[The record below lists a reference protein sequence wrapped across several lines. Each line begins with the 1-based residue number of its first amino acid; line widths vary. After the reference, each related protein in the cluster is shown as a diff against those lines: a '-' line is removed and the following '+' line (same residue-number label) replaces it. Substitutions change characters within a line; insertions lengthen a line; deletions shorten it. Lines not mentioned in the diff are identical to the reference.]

1 MNFIRRA
8 NGIYIKTVLALIF
21 VLLALSGCS
30 SKNETSAEKP
40 DVSVTAEE
48 ASRKNIVSVS
58 SELKSGFVNINIV
71 GDSELIYSA
80 VKEKEPEA
88 VVLYF
93 PDTFINDEL
102 NSRDYATGPLK
113 DIEFRQDENDAKIR
127 LFTEADLPYEV
138 KKEGYN
144 LIVQIESDSAAAP
157 SQESAG
163 QKEQTE
169 TKEVQTQ
176 KSQPQIKEA
185 SKFEDIE
192 VVEEDGYLRIKIL
205 ADGEI
210 KKYNSFTLNN
220 PPRIVF
226 DLVNIS
232 SPYKKVQKLDLN
244 NKWAKSLRHYD
255 NSSRLRLVIDSRSQW
270 LNNYGSHEASDGLEI
285 LIGKRDEKNILKAE
299 NEPEKY
305 EDAASV
311 KKVSGKKASLK
322 ALDFSALEDGR
333 SKIIIE
339 TTEKI
344 EYKAEKPEAD
354 KLAIKLFN
362 TVIPDYHQRPI
373 ITTRFDS
380 AVNRILPVYKDSVNK
395 NDSLVY
401 IDLRENVAFK
411 INSEL
416 DNIIEIEFEPS
427 LKPSP
432 EGGEEFAAPEW
443 KKILTDNTTVADKK
457 TQNIETSKQD
467 GKDDLDTQ
475 SESLEIADLSK
486 DSKDPLIDYD
496 KGEYSGQPITL
507 DFYETDI
514 KNVFRIIQHVSGLNF
529 AIDKDVAGKV
539 TMTLKQPVPWDQVL
553 DLVLKMNSL
562 GMQKEGSIV
571 RIAQLSTLQAEEQ
584 RKKDM
589 LKAKQESEQQEKVL
603 APLFTEYLLIN
614 YSDAQ
619 SEILPHLQ
627 KVLSERGSL
636 SVDKRNN
643 QIILTDTAENIS
655 KCKEIISRIDKITPQ
670 VVIEARIVEAN
681 TNFSKEIGTEWGAY
695 TTNQDTAT
703 NGRPNPAVVGTNPAQ
718 AAGNWNWG
726 YNVAMNTAQETASL
740 GVNFAQ
746 LKGLGVILN
755 AKLNAMETQR
765 KGKIISAPKVVTLD
779 NKKATIKQGYEYPY
793 TTLEDGE
800 TTTEF
805 KQIDLQLDVTP
816 HVTADNK
823 ISMKVNIDKNDVYV
837 DTPDGPALTTKNV
850 QTELLVNDGDTIV
863 IGGIIQQTEID
874 AENSFPWL
882 SKIPVLG
889 WLFKSKEETKSK
901 QELLIFLTPRIV
913 ELEQGNF

>member
-1 MNFIRRA
+1 MNFIRIT
-8 NGIYIKTVLALIF
+8 NGIYIKTVFALIF
-21 VLLALSGCS
+21 VLLLFSGCS
-30 SKNETSAEKP
+30 SKNETSGDKA
-40 DVSVTAEE
+40 DVSVTAED
-48 ASRKNIVSVS
+48 AARKNIVSVS
-58 SELKSGFVNINIV
+58 SELKNGFVNINIV

-93 PDTFINDEL
+93 PDTFINEEL
-102 NSRDYATGPLK
+102 NSRDYAAGSLK
-113 DIEFRQDENDAKIR
+113 NIELKQDENDAKIR
-127 LFTEADLPYEV
+127 LFTEGDLPYEV

-144 LIVQIESDSAAAP
+144 LIVQIESGAADVASGDPVDSEVETAEKKEAA
-157 SQESAG
+157 QE
-163 QKEQTE
+163 TE
-169 TKEVQTQ
+169 V
-176 KSQPQIKEA
+176 KEA
-185 SKFEDIE
+185 SKFEDIKII
-192 VVEEDGYLRIKIL
+192 EEDGYLRIKVL
-205 ADGEI
+205 ADGTI

-270 LNNYGSHEASDGLEI
+270 LNNYGSHDTADGLEI

-299 NEPEKY
+299 SDP
-305 EDAASV
+305 V
-311 KKVSGKKASLK
+311 KQESSDQEIKKASGKTASLK

-339 TTEKI
+339 TSEKVD
-344 EYKAEKPEAD
+344 YKAEKPEAD
-354 KLAIKLFN
+354 KLALRLFN
-362 TVIPDYHQRPI
+362 TRIPQYHQRPI

-380 AVNRILPVYKDSVNK
+380 AVNRIFPVYKDSVNK
-395 NDSLVY
+395 NDSLIY
-401 IDLRENVAFK
+401 IDLRENVAFR
-411 INSEL
+411 INSEI
-416 DNIIEIEFEPS
+416 DNTIEIEFDPS
-427 LKPSP
+427 LKSSP
-432 EGGEEFAAPEW
+432 KEEAELAAPEW
-443 KKILTDNTTVADKK
+443 KKILTDQGQAEAEPQDEEMKSDGELAYAQDAEAAGTKAAVSSSAD
-457 TQNIETSKQD
+457 SR
-467 GKDDLDTQ
+467 
-475 SESLEIADLSK
+475 
-486 DSKDPLIDYD
+486 DPLIDY
-496 KGEYSGQPITL
+496 KEGKYSGQPITL

-553 DLVLKMNSL
+553 DLILKMNSL
-562 GMQKEGSIV
+562 GMEREGGIV

-584 RKKDM
+584 RKNDI
-589 LKAKQESEQQEKVL
+589 LKAKQESEKQEKIL

-627 KVLSERGSL
+627 KILSERGSL

-643 QIILTDTAENIS
+643 QIILTDTAENIG

-681 TNFSKEIGTEWGAY
+681 TNFSKEIGTEWGAF
-695 TTNQDTAT
+695 TTENA
-703 NGRPNPAVVGTNPAQ
+703 NAVKDSTVAQ
-718 AAGNWNWG
+718 PAGNWDWG
-726 YNVAMNTAQETASL
+726 YNVSMNTPQQAGSI

-800 TTTEF
+800 TKTEF
-805 KQIDLQLDVTP
+805 KQIDLQLEVTP

-874 AENSFPWL
+874 AENRFPWL
-882 SKIPVLG
+882 SRIPVLG